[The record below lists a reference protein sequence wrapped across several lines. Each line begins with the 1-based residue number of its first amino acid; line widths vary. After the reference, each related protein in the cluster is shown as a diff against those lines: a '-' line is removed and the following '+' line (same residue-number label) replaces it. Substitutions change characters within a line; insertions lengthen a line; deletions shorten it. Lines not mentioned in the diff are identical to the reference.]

1 MASLAIASCSVADGA
16 ALSRNNM
23 SAFWE
28 IPNWV
33 LAWRHSTLEEHIARM
48 TKRYPRRLISERETS
63 RHQKVVDT
71 ETGRLLGYA
80 RWVLP
85 ESYAVLADG
94 GPAWPEAMVPAVS
107 PEEEAEIKR
116 VAEATQWNPNNDTD
130 PLDEAVTNIKN
141 KIMARKPYLCLDY
154 LAVHPENKGK
164 GVATLLVE
172 SGMKQADKLGLDI
185 FILACKPAWGLYSR
199 LGFRIEEELIQDDSM
214 YGGDGEFAM
223 RYYIYEQPLKSEA

>member
-1 MASLAIASCSVADGA
+1 
-16 ALSRNNM
+16 M

-33 LAWRHSTLEEHIARM
+33 LAWRHTTLEEHIDTM
-48 TKRYPRRLISERETS
+48 TKRYPRRLISDPETS
-63 RHQKVVDT
+63 RHQKVVDP

-85 ESYAVLADG
+85 ESYTVLANG
-94 GPAWPEAMVPAVS
+94 EPVWPEAMAPAVS

-116 VAEATQWNPNNDTD
+116 VAAATQFNPDNATD
-130 PLDEAVTNIKN
+130 PLDEEVRIIKE

-172 SGMKQADKLGLDI
+172 SGMKEAERLGLDI
-185 FILACKPAWGLYSR
+185 FILACKSAWGLYSR
-199 LGFRIEEELIQDDSM
+199 LGFRVEEELVQDDSV

-223 RYYIYEQPLKSEA
+223 RYYVYEQSRKSEA